1 MAQKNKQ
8 GLIVN
13 VSYTKDEVRKPI
25 MTKVIVEKIENL
37 PGSTTGAGSGD
48 FHQYR
53 NLKRIEDSR
62 LELMELEYREKKI
75 KEEFEEIKEMH
86 KQKILAAK
94 NKRALKRQRKK
105 IRKKRMKEMF
115 SEGNYCILSENK
127 DELGDLN
134 KGDNL

>member
-62 LELMELEYREKKI
+62 LELMELEYREKKM

-86 KQKILAAK
+86 KQKKSFNQNMRFDENHLSLK
-94 NKRALKRQRKK
+94 NLK
-105 IRKKRMKEMF
+105 
-115 SEGNYCILSENK
+115 N
-127 DELGDLN
+127 
-134 KGDNL
+134 